1 VARGVA
7 LARPL
12 DLDDVGAKV
21 AQQHAAIRTGQ
32 MAAEVEDAQ
41 TFKSDSHESNPI
53 RKERAGFG
61 DLSGIGVPPVSRCRR
76 I

>member
-1 VARGVA
+1 
-7 LARPL
+7 
-12 DLDDVGAKV
+12 
-21 AQQHAAIRTGQ
+21 